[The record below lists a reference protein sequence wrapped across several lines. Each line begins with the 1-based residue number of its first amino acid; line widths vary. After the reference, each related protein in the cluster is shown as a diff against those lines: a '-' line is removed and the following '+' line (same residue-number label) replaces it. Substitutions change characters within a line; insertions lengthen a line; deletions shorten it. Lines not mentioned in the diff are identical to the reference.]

1 LTIAD
6 IVAFIGIDFTRM
18 IKLEIPEELSG
29 VTRWMAAMRAR
40 PAATVAV

>member
-1 LTIAD
+1 MAD